1 MLEFNSE
8 PRAKVRIVPIISS
21 LAILVVA
28 AVLVFLI
35 VRYQQ
40 RTQVSSG
47 SGPIPVPGMQRP
59 GDPNFEY
66 YKGKIRIENAKAAL
80 GISFGKNRV
89 AIISGIISNEGDRK
103 LEALELHITLFDAW
117 GKFSKDRTT
126 TPVRPDL
133 PPKKPME
140 PLEKRPFT
148 VGVESVEQYWDPKKV
163 EINITGLKYQ

>member
-8 PRAKVRIVPIISS
+8 PRTKVRIIPIVSS
-21 LAILVVA
+21 LAILLIA
-28 AVLVFLI
+28 AALVFLY

-40 RTQVSSG
+40 RMQASSG
-47 SGPIPVPGMQRP
+47 SSHIVPGMQRP

-66 YKGKIRIENAKAAL
+66 YKGKIKIENAKASL

-89 AIISGIISNEGDRK
+89 AIISGIISNDGDRK
-103 LEALELHITLFDAW
+103 LEAVELHITLFDAW

-126 TPVRPDL
+126 ISVRPDS
-133 PPKKPME
+133 PPKRPME

-163 EINITGLKYQ
+163 EINISGLKYQ